1 MCQNCTPTPSLC
13 QPMGAA
19 AWASQGTVQRNHAKG
34 RTQGCGSH
42 EGSHNASSWS
52 RQRAEQATPKTSPRP
67 RQSPG
72 LPTDARAALT
82 FHRGGQG
89 RDSGLR
95 IAQEHL
101 LVQAAQRMEGGVCVL
116 LYKQV
121 SSIDLVDHDDLH
133 SDAVGEHEL

>member
-1 MCQNCTPTPSLC
+1 MSKLHSNPITLPANGSSSLGK
-13 QPMGAA
+13 PGNSAEEPR
-19 AWASQGTVQRNHAKG
+19 QR

>member
-1 MCQNCTPTPSLC
+1 MSSPP
-13 QPMGAA
+13 
-19 AWASQGTVQRNHAKG
+19 GTVHARG
-34 RTQGCGSH
+34 GADDRY
-42 EGSHNASSWS
+42 
-52 RQRAEQATPKTSPRP
+52 
-67 RQSPG
+67 
-72 LPTDARAALT
+72 

-101 LVQAAQRMEGGVCVL
+101 LVQAAQCMEGGVCVL

-133 SDAVGEHEL
+133 SDAVGEHEPGSHWKRRQCQRRQGGSVDIGEIQFLELLPNQVQRLVYMTLRA